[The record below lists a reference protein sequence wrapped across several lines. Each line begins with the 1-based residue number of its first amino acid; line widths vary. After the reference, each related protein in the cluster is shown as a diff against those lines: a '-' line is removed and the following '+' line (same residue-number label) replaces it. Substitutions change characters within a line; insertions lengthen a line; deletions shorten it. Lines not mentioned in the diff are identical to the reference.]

1 MGSAVEMTIRA
12 KRGRAAREGGRAE
25 IKRMQQLA
33 GLLNENINDGSSLNP
48 RTKVIVDKLL
58 TKTREAIDAKDKDT
72 LQKIYNKALTVGGGS
87 WDYFIDQLTDKGL
100 ASITP
105 RGMLSW
111 NFENPEGV
119 DNF

>member
-1 MGSAVEMTIRA
+1 MKTQLN
-12 KRGRAAREGGRAE
+12 E

-33 GLLNENINDGSSLNP
+33 GLLNEEVNDGSSLKP
-48 RTKVIVDKLL
+48 RTKSIIDALL
-58 TKTREAIDAKDKDT
+58 IKTEEAINAKDTDT

-87 WDYFIDQLTDKGL
+87 WNYFIDQLTHKGL

-105 RGMLSW
+105 KGILAW
-111 NFENPEGV
+111 NFENPEDV

>member
-1 MGSAVEMTIRA
+1 MKTQLN
-12 KRGRAAREGGRAE
+12 E

-33 GLLNENINDGSSLNP
+33 GLIKENDGSSLNP
-48 RTKVIVDKLL
+48 RTKVIVNKLL
-58 TKTREAIDAKDKDT
+58 NKTAEAINIKDTDT

-87 WDYFIDQLTDKGL
+87 WSYFIDQLTHRGL

-105 RGMLSW
+105 KGILAW
-111 NFENPEGV
+111 NFENPEDV

>member
-1 MGSAVEMTIRA
+1 MKTQLNEIR
-12 KRGRAAREGGRAE
+12 
-25 IKRMQQLA
+25 RMQKLA
-33 GLLNENINDGSSLNP
+33 GLLNEEINDGSSLNP

-58 TKTREAIDAKDKDT
+58 AKTKEAIDAKDKDI

-105 RGMLSW
+105 RGMLVW
-111 NFENPEGV
+111 NFENPEDV